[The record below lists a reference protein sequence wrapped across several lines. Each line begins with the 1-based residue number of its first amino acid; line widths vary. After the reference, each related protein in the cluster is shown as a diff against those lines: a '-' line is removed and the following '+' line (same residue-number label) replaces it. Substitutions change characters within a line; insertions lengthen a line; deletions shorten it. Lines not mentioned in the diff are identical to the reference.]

1 MNQEK
6 EKQYQQID
14 RRNKA
19 IWERRYSHG
28 REALVEGQ
36 EVLRQAEALGYIE
49 GKAEALVY
57 TGLLRYWFDED
68 ANYLSDLLFANDLLN
83 NSSNKVLLSR
93 LNSILAGVYDQF
105 GDYEK
110 ALDLA
115 NKAICFAREM
125 DAKSELSDAIT
136 MQGQVFLRLEDHV
149 QATLSFQQA
158 LDLRRELNDRK
169 AQASSLN
176 LLARCQALR
185 KDFLSAL
192 EYYHQ
197 ALEVR
202 EKDGDRFGLPWTY
215 LGLADVAFQQ
225 GDFELAKNYYLK
237 GLELNLSISDLRYE
251 VLCRKGLG
259 EIYQQTKETEK
270 SEAELLSALEKAEQI
285 KIKPLQADLNKLLAG
300 LYEIRG
306 NFSKAYPHL
315 KLYSQLKEE
324 ILNNESANRIRN
336 QQIAFSVEETRQK
349 AEIYQLRN
357 VELKNAIDIVEEKNR
372 QITDS
377 INYARRIQ
385 AAVFPPD
392 SLIKSALPKSF
403 IVFLPKDIVSG
414 DFYWINS
421 KSDKL
426 FFANADCTGHGVPG
440 AFMSL
445 ISKISLDRALH
456 EFNLDTPSDILTK
469 LGYLLADAFKQS
481 ETDVKDGMDIALC
494 SFDKKSSLLSF
505 AGARHPL
512 YLLRG
517 EELIMFK
524 GDRNS
529 IEGNWQ
535 EISYTNHQIQLRPG
549 DRLYIFSDGY
559 IDQFGGEENRKFLQK
574 NFRELL
580 LETRQMGIEEQGLI
594 VLDRFNKW
602 KGSYEQIDD
611 VSVIGIE
618 I

>member
-1 MNQEK
+1 MNPEK
-6 EKQYQQID
+6 ENQHQQID
-14 RRNKA
+14 SRNKA
-19 IWERRYSHG
+19 VWEKRYTQG
-28 REALVEGQ
+28 REALIEGQ
-36 EVLRQAEALGYIE
+36 EVLRQADALGYIE

-57 TGLLRYWFDED
+57 TGLLRYWFEED
-68 ANYLSDLLFANDLLN
+68 ANYLADLLHADDLLRH
-83 NSSNKVLLSR
+83 SQNKVLLSR

-105 GDYEK
+105 GEYEK
-110 ALDLA
+110 ALDFS
-115 NKAICFAREM
+115 NKAICFAREL

-136 MQGQVFLRLEDHV
+136 MQGQVFLRLEDYH

-158 LDLRRELNDRK
+158 LDLRRELSDRK

-176 LLARCQALR
+176 LMARCQAL
-185 KDFLSAL
+185 KKEFASAL
-192 EYYHQ
+192 DYYYQ

-225 GDFELAKNYYLK
+225 GDLELAKSYYLK
-237 GLELNLSISDLRYE
+237 GLELNVSISDLRYE

-259 EIYQQTKETEK
+259 EIYQQIQETEK
-270 SEAELLSALEKAEQI
+270 AEGEFLLALEKAEQI
-285 KIKPLQADLNKLLAG
+285 KIKPLLADLNKLLAG
-300 LYEIRG
+300 LYERKG
-306 NFSKAYPHL
+306 NFSKAYPRL
-315 KLYSQLKEE
+315 KLYNQLKEE

-357 VELKNAIDIVEEKNR
+357 VELKNAFDIVEEKNR

-385 AAVFPPD
+385 SAVFPPE
-392 SLIKSALPKSF
+392 SIIKSALPKSF

-414 DFYWINS
+414 DFYWINQ
-421 KSDKL
+421 KEDKL

-445 ISKISLDRALH
+445 ISKISLDRSLH
-456 EFNLDTPSDILTK
+456 EFDLSTPSDILTR
-469 LGYLLADAFKQS
+469 LSLMLADAFKQS

-494 SFDKKSSLLSF
+494 SLDRKSLLLNY

-512 YLLRG
+512 YLLRN
-517 EELIMFK
+517 EEMLVFK

-529 IEGNWQ
+529 IEGSWKEQ
-535 EISYTNHQIQLRPG
+535 TYTNHEIQLLCK
-549 DRLYIFSDGY
+549 DRLYVFSDGY

-580 LETRQMGIEEQGLI
+580 IETRYMSIEEQGRE
-594 VLDRFNKW
+594 VLDRFIRW
-602 KGSYEQIDD
+602 KGQYEQIDD

-618 I
+618 L